1 MLLLAVFSL
10 LVYIVIRGALVK
22 QFDASLASVARILA
36 ASVEADGDEIEL
48 GFEAQQMPE
57 FQGTDPPIYYQL
69 WRPDGTVVVKSPLL
83 STDNLSPIEGPLG
96 ELVFGAS
103 RDKKGQ
109 PQRSVGFKFIPRVAD
124 DDHESYKQLTNEQAL
139 SLVVARNASG
149 LYRQLAFLKWVF
161 LVASITVVT
170 LSFLVAG
177 FVVRKGLS
185 SLTAIAAEIAAIRED
200 DLTARI
206 RTTFVPT
213 EIVPIKNRLNDLL
226 CRLQAAIKRER
237 HFTADVSHELRTPL
251 AGIRST
257 IEVTLARARNTGE
270 YQAVLFDCLAIVES
284 MQTMVNNLLMIA
296 RLDAGQVTFRQEH
309 ICLAELMS
317 SCWRPFSQKAIE
329 REITFANRVPNDVTV
344 DSDRENLCMVLSN
357 LLSNAVEYT
366 NDAGQIW
373 ATANPADN
381 CVEITVSNTGCSLT
395 NEQVSQV
402 FDCFWRGDSSRK
414 DTGVHCGLGLA
425 LVERLVRALEGSV
438 VVELPAGGIFVV
450 RTTLPAKGERNS
462 IE

>member
-1 MLLLAVFSL
+1 
-10 LVYIVIRGALVK
+10 
-22 QFDASLASVARILA
+22 
-36 ASVEADGDEIEL
+36 
-48 GFEAQQMPE
+48 
-57 FQGTDPPIYYQL
+57 
-69 WRPDGTVVVKSPLL
+69 
-83 STDNLSPIEGPLG
+83 
-96 ELVFGAS
+96 
-103 RDKKGQ
+103 
-109 PQRSVGFKFIPRVAD
+109 
-124 DDHESYKQLTNEQAL
+124 
-139 SLVVARNASG
+139 
-149 LYRQLAFLKWVF
+149 
-161 LVASITVVT
+161 
-170 LSFLVAG
+170 
-177 FVVRKGLS
+177 
-185 SLTAIAAEIAAIRED
+185 
-200 DLTARI
+200 
-206 RTTFVPT
+206 
-213 EIVPIKNRLNDLL
+213 
-226 CRLQAAIKRER
+226 
-237 HFTADVSHELRTPL
+237 
-251 AGIRST
+251 
-257 IEVTLARARNTGE
+257 
-270 YQAVLFDCLAIVES
+270 
-284 MQTMVNNLLMIA
+284 MQTMVSNLLMIA

-425 LVERLVRALEGSV
+425 LVERLVRALDGSV